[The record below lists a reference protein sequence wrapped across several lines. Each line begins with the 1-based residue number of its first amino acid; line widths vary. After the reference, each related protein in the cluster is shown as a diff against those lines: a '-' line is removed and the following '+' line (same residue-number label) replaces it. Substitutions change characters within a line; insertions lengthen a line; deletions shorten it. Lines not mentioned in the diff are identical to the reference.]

1 MAQTIQINKVA
12 FGTEVIDTHV
22 YKVTYIDSTGVET
35 MTQPA
40 FVSAGQ
46 IRTGKAVVVVN
57 DPDVREATLTCQTGK
72 CFAKTYP
79 VTWGSLSCDFTI
91 LLDEPSPTSTPL
103 PTATE
108 VPPTPTPSP
117 TQVPPTPTATEV
129 PPTPTPGPT
138 STPLPTATPTPTST
152 PTPTPG
158 PTSTPL
164 PTATEVPPTPT
175 PGPTSTPTP
184 TPTGTPPPN
193 CDFTGKITV
202 S

>member
-103 PTATE
+103 PTAT
-108 VPPTPTPSP
+108 
-117 TQVPPTPTATEV
+117 
-129 PPTPTPGPT
+129 
-138 STPLPTATPTPTST
+138 PTPTST